1 LGQMQSSTYYTIHYG
16 DTLESIAL
24 NQLGSTDYWKVIATF
39 NNLAYPYITSTFPQ
53 PEKTVSPG
61 QQIAIPIIPNTP
73 NFQGTASN
81 AGNIILSPFQTP
93 PSINSSFGTD
103 IYLDSTGDVDVTSN
117 GDIKT
122 VSGIPNLQQALSL
135 KVTVYRGELL
145 VHPDYGIINML
156 GERTITTLQSLILG
170 QLEATFLSDPRVQKV
185 ISTSVNIL
193 GDTGSFES
201 SILPNFNAPPIVLSG
216 SLAPNN

>member
-1 LGQMQSSTYYTIHYG
+1 
-16 DTLESIAL
+16 
-24 NQLGSTDYWKVIATF
+24 
-39 NNLAYPYITSTFPQ
+39 
-53 PEKTVSPG
+53 
-61 QQIAIPIIPNTP
+61 
-73 NFQGTASN
+73 
-81 AGNIILSPFQTP
+81 
-93 PSINSSFGTD
+93 
-103 IYLDSTGDVDVTSN
+103 
-117 GDIKT
+117 
-122 VSGIPNLQQALSL
+122 
-135 KVTVYRGELL
+135 
-145 VHPDYGIINML
+145 ML